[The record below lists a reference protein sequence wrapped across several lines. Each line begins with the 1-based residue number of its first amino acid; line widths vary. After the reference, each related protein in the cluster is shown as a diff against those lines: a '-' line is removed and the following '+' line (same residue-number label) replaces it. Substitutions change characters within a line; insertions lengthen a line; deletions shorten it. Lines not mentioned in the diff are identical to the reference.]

1 MINFKDEIKKYG
13 QILELNDIEDSIHS
27 TDMKDIMDMLDYIV
41 RESKGSFKGRRSD
54 ADDM

>member
-27 TDMKDIMDMLDYIV
+27 TDMKDIMDMLDYLV
-41 RESKGSFKGRRSD
+41 RESKGSFKGRRSG

>member
-27 TDMKDIMDMLDYIV
+27 TDRKDIMDMLDYIV
-41 RESKGSFKGRRSD
+41 RESKGSFKGRRSG

>member
-1 MINFKDEIKKYG
+1 MINFKDEIKKYE

-27 TDMKDIMDMLDYIV
+27 TEMKDIMDMLDYIV
-41 RESKGSFKGRRSD
+41 SQSNGSFKRRRSG

>member
-27 TDMKDIMDMLDYIV
+27 TDMKDIMDMLDYIL
-41 RESKGSFKGRRSD
+41 RESKGSFKGRRSG

>member
-27 TDMKDIMDMLDYIV
+27 TDMKDIMDRLDYIV
-41 RESKGSFKGRRSD
+41 RESKGSFKGRRSG

>member
-41 RESKGSFKGRRSD
+41 RESKGSLKGRRSG

>member
-41 RESKGSFKGRRSD
+41 RESKGSFKGRRSG